1 VGKGD
6 SDAERDGAHVIEVG
20 RTRER
25 FDGVRRIAVLRGG
38 GLGDLLFAMPAIE
51 ALAAAYPAAEVTLLG
66 TPLHR
71 ALLDG
76 RPSPIADVE
85 ILPVAPGIR
94 DAPAGATGG
103 TDAAGET
110 VEDFLDRMRERR
122 FDLAVQVHGGGRNS
136 NPFLLGLGARHT
148 VGTRT
153 EDAAELERTIPYLYY
168 QHEVLRALE
177 VVGLAGAAPV
187 MLEPRIHATHAERA
201 TAAARVADAPGGRV
215 VIHPGATDPR
225 RRWPAE
231 RFAEVA
237 AALAATGAR
246 VAIIGDATDVPAAE
260 AIVAGVRERGQDTSR
275 VPNLA
280 GGLALG
286 ETTGLLAI
294 ADVVLGNDSGPRHLA
309 VAVGAPTVGIFWMG
323 NALNAAPFGRERHR
337 IHLSWTTDCPVCG
350 VDVTQVGW
358 TAERC
363 EHDDS
368 FVDTVDPAAVLADVQ
383 DLRARSLPLRGR

>member
-1 VGKGD
+1 
-6 SDAERDGAHVIEVG
+6 
-20 RTRER
+20 
-25 FDGVRRIAVLRGG
+25 
-38 GLGDLLFAMPAIE
+38 MPAIQ
-51 ALAAAYPAAEVTLLG
+51 ALAAAYPAAELTLLG
-66 TPLHR
+66 TPLHH

-76 RPSPIADVE
+76 RASPIDHVE
-85 ILPVAPGIR
+85 VLPIAPGIR
-94 DAPAGATGG
+94 DAPSGGA
-103 TDAAGET
+103 DADAESA
-110 VEDFLDRMRERR
+110 EAFLERMRGRR

-136 NPFLLGLGARHT
+136 NPFLLGLGSRHT

-153 EDAAELERTIPYLYY
+153 PDAVELERSMPYLYY

-187 MLEPRIHATHAERA
+187 VLEPRVLTTQSERA
-201 TAAARVADAPGGRV
+201 AAAARVPAGPTGRV

-225 RRWPAE
+225 RRWPAH

-237 AALAATGAR
+237 AALVETGAR
-246 VAIIGDATDVPAAE
+246 VAVIGDATDVETAD
-260 AIVAGVRERGQDTSR
+260 AIVAGVRERGADASL
-275 VPNLA
+275 VSNLA
-280 GGLALG
+280 GALPLG
-286 ETTGLLAI
+286 VTAGLLAI
-294 ADVVLGNDSGPRHLA
+294 ADVVVANDSGPRHLA

-337 IHLSWTTDCPVCG
+337 IHLSWTTRCLVCG

-368 FVDTVDPAAVLADVQ
+368 FVDEVDTAAVLADVA
-383 DLRARSLPLRGR
+383 DLRARSLLPRDR